1 MSTNQIKKFMKT
13 LQNLIAASL
22 LLIGL
27 SANSQNRYLDEIF
40 TDVQLTD
47 SVMFAQN
54 VSIEPV
60 LIGLSPAL
68 MPIYCDIYEP
78 IGDSLTN
85 RPVIII
91 SHTGSFLPPVA
102 NGQATGSIKDSSIV
116 EQCKRWAKKGYVAVA
131 MGNRLGWN
139 PLSTDQNVRTS
150 TLLQAS
156 YRAIQD
162 AKAMVRYMRMTE
174 DNGNPYGIDPDKI
187 VLGGQGTG
195 AYISLGYATLDDE
208 SKLYLPKFIDQSNPQ
223 IPIPYVIPLYM
234 GNFDGT
240 DMTYAPMLDSN
251 GIPMIDTSTGVI
263 IPILDSTSPL
273 NIPNN
278 PSYSNDI
285 NLAFNVGGALA
296 DISWL
301 EPGDIPIVSFHCE
314 KDQYAP
320 IDTGLVIVP
329 TTGEV
334 VVEVMGSRTVQH
346 YSNLYGNNDV
356 FLNAGFTDA
365 ITNQANINNDN
376 YEGLYVFKTPPPSTT
391 PNAYGEFEEEQ
402 GSPWDW
408 WDNTTYGLLAEAIN
422 GIPGVTSPGYF
433 EANALL
439 DNPDMSSS
447 KGKTY
452 IDTIQGYLNPR
463 IYVALNLGNASSIHN
478 VIDYSTYIYPN
489 PAKDNIVIE
498 NINFSINSIDIYNI
512 TGQLVMSKNVNSM
525 NTVLNISDF
534 QKGVYL
540 LDIKSNNNSIK
551 RKIIIE

>member
-1 MSTNQIKKFMKT
+1 MKKT
-13 LQNLIAASL
+13 LQNLIAVSL

-54 VSIEPV
+54 VSIEPM

-116 EQCKRWAKKGYVAVA
+116 EQCNRWAKKGYVAVA

-174 DNGNPYGIDPDKI
+174 DNGNPHGIDPDKI

-223 IPIPYVIPLYM
+223 IPIPYVIPVYM

-263 IPILDSTSPL
+263 IPIVDSTSPL

-285 NLAFNVGGALA
+285 KLAFNVGGALA

-301 EPGDIPIVSFHCE
+301 EAGDIPIVSFHCE

-320 IDTGLVIVP
+320 IDTGVVIVP

-408 WDNTTYGLLAEAIN
+408 WDNTTYGLLAETIN

-489 PAKDNIVIE
+489 PAKDNIMIE
-498 NINFSINSIDIYNI
+498 NINFTINSIDIYNI

-551 RKIIIE
+551 RRIIIE